1 MHFTHEL
8 PFVSVVRLC
17 KLVGFVCL
25 ERELG
30 YISFNFANGV
40 TMTSYDSNEQNP
52 QPTPSIWRLV
62 RIPVYILAAI
72 LVVQLIVK
80 PFFMFQV
87 PAGYGAALTTGG
99 DVHDEVYLA
108 GPHFK
113 MPWQSAA
120 YMKLITAVLPQ
131 DTKPT
136 DSNSQS
142 LNATVVPQVW
152 VEAKHI
158 PILLRAYG
166 SYQAMLKSVVEP
178 QIGQATRGQTSH
190 RTPEQLIW
198 NRDELVSDI
207 RDSLGAGIA
216 QQLKARNIDKDAIQV
231 GLVAVTQFGFSKAVR
246 DTLENKAESQVRTHT
261 ANAKA
266 RIRGIV
272 ADKDARV
279 TEITAEGDAE
289 ANKLLNEA
297 NAYRAKK
304 LGEAAAASAD
314 VAQYEAIVKW
324 VDKGGKS
331 PRIQLAPGSQVII
344 NGQPA
349 K

>member
-1 MHFTHEL
+1 
-8 PFVSVVRLC
+8 
-17 KLVGFVCL
+17 
-25 ERELG
+25 
-30 YISFNFANGV
+30 
-40 TMTSYDSNEQNP
+40 MTSYDSNEQNP

-62 RIPVYILAAI
+62 RIPALILGGI
-72 LVVQLIVK
+72 MFLQLIVQ

-99 DVHDEVYLA
+99 DVAEDVYLA

-113 MPWQSAA
+113 LPWQSAS
-120 YMKLITAVLPQ
+120 YMKLITGVLPQ
-131 DTKPT
+131 ETKPT

-142 LNATVVPQVW
+142 LNATVVPQIW
-152 VEAKHI
+152 IEAKYI
-158 PILLRAYG
+158 PTLLRAYG
-166 SYQAMLKSVVEP
+166 SYDVMLKSVVEP
-178 QIGQATRGQTSH
+178 QILQATRGQTSH

-198 NRDELVSDI
+198 NRDELVNDI
-207 RDSLGAGIA
+207 RETLGAGIA
-216 QQLKARNIDKDAIQV
+216 QQLKARSIDKAAIQV
-231 GLVAVTQFGFSKAVR
+231 GMVAVTQFGFSKAVR

-289 ANKLLNEA
+289 ANKLLNDA

-314 VAQYEAIVKW
+314 VAQFEAITKW
-324 VDKGGKS
+324 VDKGGKT
-331 PRIQLAPGSQVII
+331 PRIQLAPGSQVIL
-344 NGQPA
+344 NGQPS